1 MRTKQIALAQ
11 VIIEDLSLLQ
21 LGSTL
26 EDINIK
32 LGALSAAIASMV
44 VHYPGDQ
51 DTILKA
57 QVAIMRQLKEDIIQ
71 AQISKSRQRI
81 NTEEDTREMLR
92 KIGILKSS

>member
-1 MRTKQIALAQ
+1 M
-11 VIIEDLSLLQ
+11 IIEDLNLFKF
-21 LGSTL
+21 GSAL

-32 LGALSAAIASMV
+32 LGALSAVIASMV

-51 DTILKA
+51 DARLKA
-57 QVAIMRQLKEDIIQ
+57 QIAIMRQLKEDIIQ
-71 AQISKSRQRI
+71 AQINKSRQRI